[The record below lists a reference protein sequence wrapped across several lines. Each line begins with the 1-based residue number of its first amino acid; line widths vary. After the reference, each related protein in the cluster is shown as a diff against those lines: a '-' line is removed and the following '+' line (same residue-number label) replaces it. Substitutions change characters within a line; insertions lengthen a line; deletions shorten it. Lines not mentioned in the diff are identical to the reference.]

1 MYGRSFRAYCFGF
14 SSYLTGGCMRRNSL
28 SAQLFAEFVGTA
40 VLILFGDG
48 VVANVVFGTRLGAGG
63 YNWDTITLGWAFAV
77 VMAVYVAGGITGAHI
92 NPAVTLAAILHKSI
106 AVSTGLL
113 YMVAQV
119 VGAFFGALL
128 VYILYAGNF
137 AKDGYKN
144 VFYTGPAGGYENLV
158 VTQYLTEIIG
168 TFCLLLFIYAI
179 VDSVR
184 NVGPGAN
191 LWPFM
196 VGMGVLAIGLSLG
209 GPTGYAINPARDFGP
224 RLMAAIF
231 AGDAKA
237 FSDPYFL
244 VPIIGP
250 LVGGVGGAFFYTR
263 MVQPLLP
270 VKEVQPPPEGE
281 EVKPIEAE
289 ARPVA

>member
-1 MYGRSFRAYCFGF
+1 
-14 SSYLTGGCMRRNSL
+14 MRRNSL
-28 SAQLFAEFVGTA
+28 SGQLFAEFVGTA
-40 VLILFGDG
+40 VLILLGDG
-48 VVANVVFGTRLGAGG
+48 VVANTVFGTRLGQAG
-63 YNWDTITLGWAFAV
+63 YDWNTITLGWAFAV
-77 VMAVYVAGGITGAHI
+77 VMGVYVAGGITGAHI

-119 VGAFFGALL
+119 VGAFVGALL
-128 VYILYAGNF
+128 VYLMYAGNF
-137 AKDGYKN
+137 AKYGYKN
-144 VFYTGPAGGYENLV
+144 VFYTGPAGGYENLIF
-158 VTQYLTEIIG
+158 TQYFTEIVG
-168 TFCLLLFIYAI
+168 TFCLLLFVYAI

-224 RLMAAIF
+224 RLMAALF

-237 FSDPYFL
+237 FSDAYFL

-250 LVGGVGGAFFYTR
+250 LIGGVAGAFFYTR
-263 MVQPLLP
+263 LVQPLLP
-270 VKEVQPPPEGE
+270 VKEVQPEPEGE
-281 EVKPIEAE
+281 PIEPIEAP
-289 ARPVA
+289 AQPIA

>member
-1 MYGRSFRAYCFGF
+1 
-14 SSYLTGGCMRRNSL
+14 MRRNSL
-28 SAQLFAEFVGTA
+28 SGQLFAEFVGTA
-40 VLILFGDG
+40 ILILFGDG
-48 VVANVVFGTRLGAGG
+48 VVANVVFGTRLGASG

-106 AVSTGLL
+106 AVTTGLL

-119 VGAFFGALL
+119 AGAFVGALL

-144 VFYTGPAGGYENLV
+144 VFYTAPAGGYENLV

-168 TFCLLLFIYAI
+168 TFCLLLFVYAI

-237 FSDPYFL
+237 FSDAYFL

-250 LVGGVGGAFFYTR
+250 LVGGVAGAFFYTR
-263 MVQPLLP
+263 LVQPLLP
-270 VKEVQPPPEGE
+270 VKEAAPVPEGE
-281 EVKPIEAE
+281 KITPIETE
-289 ARPVA
+289 PHPVA

>member
-1 MYGRSFRAYCFGF
+1 
-14 SSYLTGGCMRRNSL
+14 
-28 SAQLFAEFVGTA
+28 LFAEFIGTA
-40 VLILFGDG
+40 VLILLGDG
-48 VVANVVFGTRLGAGG
+48 VVANVVYGTRLGQAG
-63 YNWDTITLGWAFAV
+63 YNWDTISLGWAFAV

-119 VGAFFGALL
+119 AGGFFGALL
-128 VYILYAGNF
+128 VYLMYAGSF

-144 VFYTGPAGGYENLV
+144 VFYTAPAGGYESMV
-158 VTQYLTEIIG
+158 FTQYFTEIVG

-209 GPTGYAINPARDFGP
+209 GPTGYAINPARDLGP
-224 RLMAAIF
+224 RLMAALL
-231 AGDAKA
+231 AGDGKA
-237 FSDPYFL
+237 FGDAYFL

-250 LVGGVGGAFFYTR
+250 LLGGVGGAFFYTR

-270 VKEVQPPPEGE
+270 VKEAAPVPEGE
-281 EVKPIEAE
+281 KVTPIEAE
-289 ARPVA
+289 AQHIS

>member
-1 MYGRSFRAYCFGF
+1 
-14 SSYLTGGCMRRNSL
+14 MRRNSL

-250 LVGGVGGAFFYTR
+250 LIGGVGGAFFYTR